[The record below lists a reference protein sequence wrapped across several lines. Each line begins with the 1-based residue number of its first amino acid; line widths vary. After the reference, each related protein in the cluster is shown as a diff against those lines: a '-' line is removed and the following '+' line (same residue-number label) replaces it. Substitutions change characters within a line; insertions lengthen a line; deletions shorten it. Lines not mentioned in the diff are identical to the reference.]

1 MSSKGAPNFYTMK
14 KILLVTSCLVF
25 VLMSCSNN
33 NNTPPLPPAPTFTL
47 DSQTFTLLAA
57 QGITEY
63 KTPEPYPI
71 NGVNY
76 LRSTIS
82 VTGLMGFSKSGT
94 VSFDLY
100 HREGTSVAGT
110 YTIYDADS
118 TPGFEDFL
126 SPLERGCMGW
136 TSVGVIFNLTTSANS
151 QCNNPLGTV
160 KIVVNTP
167 TNYTVQYTGNF
178 REYDNNFNIVR
189 NVPAS
194 VNVTAPV
201 DIH

>member
-1 MSSKGAPNFYTMK
+1 MK
-14 KILLVTSCLVF
+14 KILLITACLALVLTSCTRD
-25 VLMSCSNN
+25 NA
-33 NNTPPLPPAPTFTL
+33 TPPPPPGPTFTL
-47 DSQTFTLLAA
+47 DSQTFMLLAA

-63 KTPEPYPI
+63 KTPTPYPI
-71 NGVNY
+71 SGINY

-82 VTGLMGFSKSGT
+82 VTGLLGFSKSGT

-118 TPGFEDFL
+118 TPGFQDFL
-126 SPLERGCMGW
+126 APLERGCMGW
-136 TSVGVIFNLTTSANS
+136 TSVGVIINLANNAYAS
-151 QCNNPLGTV
+151 SNNPLGTV
-160 KIVVNTP
+160 TIIVNTP

-178 REYDNNFNIVR
+178 REYDTNFNIVR
-189 NVPAS
+189 TVPAS